1 MPRSFNLSA
10 SSPDAWQA
18 LQLQYADRFTN
29 AAIGNR
35 DDARQA
41 AVINLNAFLQ
51 AQREDQALRERD
63 QRTRLGLWE
72 FGIKRGDQQNLL
84 GEDRRRFDINTGL
97 TRDQLA
103 NERLKIGVLE
113 TKELEKAAK
122 AAETFQETF
131 AAEKA
136 EKGLFASKAELAKEF
151 KALSPEA
158 VEHWFSRNQEVRE
171 VLSAEQKRIEDSR
184 DVLNKAAQLRQ
195 YVTLSEQSMKE
206 MPRYQ
211 ISGGERNPDSIW
223 PFAIS
228 NPGINREN
236 RLIKDW
242 NAELYGPGYD
252 PRRAGSK
259 EPNNLFDRAALL
271 EKQKDVQDTLTMDP
285 NSGRYVLRDPRPAF
299 FTPATST
306 ATMPDTAAYP
316 PAPLNPAARTAGA
329 IYSTPARGPMLWTG
343 GGWRSP

>member
-18 LQLQYADRFTN
+18 LQLQYGDRFTN
-29 AAIGNR
+29 AAVGNR

-63 QRTRLGLWE
+63 QRTRLSLWE
-72 FGIKRGDQQNLL
+72 FGIQRGDRQTSDAEN
-84 GEDRRRFDINTGL
+84 RRRFDVETGL
-97 TRDQLA
+97 RREGLA
-103 NERLKIGVLE
+103 NERLRVGVMDK
-113 TKELEKAAK
+113 KELERAAQ
-122 AAETFQETF
+122 AAEKFQETF

-136 EKGLFASKAELAKEF
+136 EKGLFESEAAVAKEF

-158 VEHWFSRNQEVRE
+158 VKHWFARNQEVRE
-171 VLSAEQKRIEDSR
+171 ALSAEQKRIEDSR

-195 YVTLSEQSMKE
+195 YVALSEQSMKE
-206 MPRYQ
+206 MPGWVDSPNRF
-211 ISGGERNPDSIW
+211 SPFKVRNQ
-223 PFAIS
+223 AI
-228 NPGINREN
+228 PVEAARIN
-236 RLIKDW
+236 DW
-242 NAELYGPGYD
+242 NAELYGSGYD
-252 PRRAGSK
+252 PRRAGSG
-259 EPNNLFDRAALL
+259 EPNSLSARAALL
-271 EKQKDVQDTLTMDP
+271 APSKDVADTLTMDP

-299 FTPATST
+299 FTPPTST